1 MTDCCDDDRTF
12 WQGRLDKKK
21 EQLAA
26 FDDAITAIAGGAQS
40 YSLDTGQTRQV
51 VTKAN
56 LSEMRIMVSKLE
68 SEIATLQQRL
78 TGCGSFQAR
87 PAW

>member
-21 EQLAA
+21 AQLAA

-56 LSEMRIMVSKLE
+56 LSEMRIMVTTLE
-68 SEIATLQQRL
+68 AEIASLSQRL
-78 TGCGSFQAR
+78 NGCGSFQVR
-87 PAW
+87 PGW

>member
-1 MTDCCDDDRTF
+1 MSDCCDDRAF
-12 WQGRLDKKK
+12 WEERIAKKK
-21 EQLAA
+21 EAIIA
-26 FDDAITAIAGGAQS
+26 YETAITAVAGGAQS

-56 LSEMRIMVSKLE
+56 ITEIRNVIAQLE
-68 SEIATLQQRL
+68 SDIATLQMRL
-78 TGCGSFQAR
+78 YGCARFVVR

>member
-1 MTDCCDDDRTF
+1 MTDCCDDRAF

-26 FDDAITAIAGGAQS
+26 YDDAITALAGGAQT

-56 LSEMRIMVSKLE
+56 LTEMRNMIAHLE
-68 SEIATLQQRL
+68 TEIATLQNRL
-78 TGCGSFQAR
+78 GGCSTFQVR
-87 PAW
+87 PGW